1 MAVIDQYFKYLVEA
15 GGSDLHLSEGQ
26 PPKVRVNGT
35 ISAIS
40 DENLEGQAFKNLLAE
55 ICDPQAFQKYL
66 EEGDL
71 DFAYEMDETS
81 RFRCNYF
88 KQQHGLGAVF
98 RLIPTKIATLEELG
112 VPTVV
117 KEFAHMRSGLVL
129 VTGPTGSGKSTT
141 LAAIIDYIN
150 SNQARHII
158 TVEEP
163 IEFVHPN
170 KKSIVTQR
178 EVPLQTPSFADGLR
192 ASLREDS
199 DIVLVGEMRDL
210 ETISLALTA
219 AETGLLVFGTLHTNN
234 ASKTIDRIIDVFPSD
249 QQSQVRTMLAGSL
262 RGVVAQLL
270 MKRSDKPGRVAVNE
284 ILFATPAVAAII
296 REGATQK
303 IPDVIVG
310 GKAMGMQFMDD
321 AIWQKLQ
328 QGIVSPEEA
337 YMKCIEKEE
346 IPQLP
351 SSGIRPPGR
360 LRRRKLSSL
369 PSFSCHV
376 SHWKIHAQA
385 CDLWSLPA
393 LSGGRLVYL
402 ARLSGRQDGRVP
414 ETVAGAARRQLRP
427 DSGSVPGNPSPPT
440 SFPEELRN

>member
-26 PPKVRVNGT
+26 PPKIRVNGT

-40 DENLEGQAFKNLLAE
+40 DENLEGQSFKNLLAE
-55 ICDPQAFQKYL
+55 ICDSQAFQKYL

-88 KQQHGLGAVF
+88 RQQHGLGAVF

-170 KKSIVTQR
+170 KKSIVTQVHGSRVAAFSSWNGLGIHDGKACVMSDARRGGWTWGRLENGILAAAPEVLPAEQARARMAECLENGVPVYSTETAETLAAR
-178 EVPLQTPSFADGLR
+178 EMTGGVPVYPHAEALGVAWQ
-192 ASLREDS
+192 
-199 DIVLVGEMRDL
+199 
-210 ETISLALTA
+210 SLA
-219 AETGLLVFGTLHTNN
+219 
-234 ASKTIDRIIDVFPSD
+234 
-249 QQSQVRTMLAGSL
+249 AG
-262 RGVVAQLL
+262 
-270 MKRSDKPGRVAVNE
+270 
-284 ILFATPAVAAII
+284 
-296 REGATQK
+296 
-303 IPDVIVG
+303 
-310 GKAMGMQFMDD
+310 
-321 AIWQKLQ
+321 
-328 QGIVSPEEA
+328 
-337 YMKCIEKEE
+337 
-346 IPQLP
+346 
-351 SSGIRPPGR
+351 
-360 LRRRKLSSL
+360 RR
-369 PSFSCHV
+369 
-376 SHWKIHAQA
+376 
-385 CDLWSLPA
+385 
-393 LSGGRLVYL
+393 
-402 ARLSGRQDGRVP
+402 
-414 ETVAGAARRQLRP
+414 
-427 DSGSVPGNPSPPT
+427 
-440 SFPEELRN
+440 EELLEGPAEPLYVRAPHITCAKRPAWAVKA